1 MRAAD
6 TAHLRSR
13 GRGVFQE
20 VWGRGGTSGEDKG
33 VLCFVLRLFVCVC
46 DAWATLSGEEPQ
58 SLGQPVRAVP
68 GGVRR
73 GRGPRL
79 SANLERAHQG
89 HVQPNTVAYLSHPS
103 PAWYADYP
111 LLVLAAQDGA
121 AFCIVANEAFV
132 HANKLENRAI
142 ELVTMGLATDYP
154 DAFVGRSAMNGADRW
169 LWDDV
174 TSGSKIFTQAG
185 PSWDDVGVVELHN
198 CFSASEARAEFTL
211 V

>member
-1 MRAAD
+1 ME
-6 TAHLRSR
+6 HLAKIGMFCVSCC
-13 GRGVFQE
+13 V
-20 VWGRGGTSGEDKG
+20 
-33 VLCFVLRLFVCVC
+33 FVCVC
-46 DAWATLSGEEPQ
+46 VMRGLHLAAKNHNHSDNPYAQ
-58 SLGQPVRAVP
+58 FRAGYDEAAVLTS
-68 GGVRR
+68 
-73 GRGPRL
+73 PRISNEL
-79 SANLERAHQG
+79 TKDMCS
-89 HVQPNTVAYLSHPS
+89 PTSVAYLSHPS

>member
-111 LLVLAAQDGA
+111 LLMLAAQDGA

-142 ELVTMGLATDYP
+142 ELVTT
-154 DAFVGRSAMNGADRW
+154 GARNR
-169 LWDDV
+169 LPRCV
-174 TSGSKIFTQAG
+174 RGTQRDG
-185 PSWDDVGVVELHN
+185 W
-198 CFSASEARAEFTL
+198 R
-211 V
+211 